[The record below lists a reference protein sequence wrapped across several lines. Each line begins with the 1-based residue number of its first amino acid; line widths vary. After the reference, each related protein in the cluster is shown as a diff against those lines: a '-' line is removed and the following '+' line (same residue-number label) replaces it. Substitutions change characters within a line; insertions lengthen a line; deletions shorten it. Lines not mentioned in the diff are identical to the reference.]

1 MKEYARR
8 VLGFSSRAFT
18 KQKYIEKGIVLN
30 GKACLSTSHLK
41 VGDTLTFLL
50 PEENLVYPP
59 VDLPISILWEDED
72 YLAVEKG
79 AGMPV
84 HPSPGHDADS
94 LLHAV
99 AYYCQSKGEGYAF
112 RPLYR
117 LDKDTSGILLVGK
130 NRLAVSSARVE
141 KQYYAV
147 CEGKLSGSGVIDLP
161 IGLAPG
167 SKILRQAGHGERAVT
182 HWRALAEEEGHTL
195 LALRLE
201 TGRTHQIRAHLS
213 FLGHPLAGDDLY
225 GGSRRLI
232 GRQALHCGRAVLTC
246 GPLGLASKQLSS
258 ELPCDI
264 REAFPWLPPIL
275 TYEKEELFCRRV

>member
-1 MKEYARR
+1 MLVKEYARR

-18 KQKYIEKGIVLN
+18 KQKYIEKGMMLN
-30 GKACLSTSHLK
+30 GEACISTSLLK
-41 VGDTLTFLL
+41 AGDTLTFLL
-50 PEENLVYPP
+50 PEDSPVYSSANLPLSV
-59 VDLPISILWEDED
+59 LWENED

-79 AGMPV
+79 VGMPV
-84 HPSPGHDADS
+84 HPSPGHNADS

-99 AYYCQSKGEGYAF
+99 AYYCQSRGEGYAF

-130 NRLAVSSARVE
+130 NRLAVSSAQVE

-147 CEGKLSGSGVIDLP
+147 CEGRLTGSGVINVP

-182 HWRALAEEEGHTL
+182 HWRALAEGEGHTFL
-195 LALRLE
+195 TFRLE

-225 GGSRRLI
+225 GGSREQI
-232 GRQALHCGRAVLTC
+232 GRQALHCGQVFLACR
-246 GPLGLASKQLSS
+246 PLGLAQTRLRS
-258 ELPCDI
+258 ELPQDI

-275 TYEKEELFCRRV
+275 T